1 MQLRRATMDDAL
13 DVLSWRNDETTR
25 INSFTQDE
33 ISKESHLKWF
43 KKKIDDDNCLMYI
56 LEDKNVKA
64 GSARVDITDDVGE
77 ISYMIAPGER
87 GKGLGK
93 GIIELLET
101 MPEIVG
107 NDNRKQIRCLVGFV
121 NKDNIASAKCFKGN
135 GYTEL
140 NAGNIKCYIKTMADR
155 DLWSE

>member
-25 INSFTQDE
+25 MNSFTQDE
-33 ISKESHLKWF
+33 ISQDDHLKWF
-43 KKKIDDDNCLMYI
+43 KKKLDDENCLMYI

-64 GSARVDITDDVGE
+64 GSIRVDITDEVGE

-93 GIIELLET
+93 AIIEQLEGIS
-101 MPEIVG
+101 EIAG
-107 NDNRKQIRCLVGFV
+107 NDSKCQIRCLVGFV
-121 NKDNIASAKCFKGN
+121 NEANLASSKCFKSN

-140 NAGNIKCYIKTMADR
+140 IAGDIKCYIKNI
-155 DLWSE
+155 

>member
-1 MQLRRATMDDAL
+1 MLLRRATMDDAL

-25 INSFTQDE
+25 MNSFKKDV

-43 KKKIDDDNCLMYI
+43 KKKIDDENCLMYI

-64 GSARVDITDDVGE
+64 GSARVDIADDVGE

-93 GIIELLET
+93 SIIELLET

-135 GYTEL
+135 KYTEL
-140 NAGNIKCYIKTMADR
+140 NAGDIKCYIKIMTDIDSM
-155 DLWSE
+155 E